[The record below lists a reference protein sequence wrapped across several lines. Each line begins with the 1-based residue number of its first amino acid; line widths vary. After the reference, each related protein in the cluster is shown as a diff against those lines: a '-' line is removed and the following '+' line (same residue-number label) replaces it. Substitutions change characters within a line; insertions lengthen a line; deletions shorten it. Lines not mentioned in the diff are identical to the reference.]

1 MSLIIDPKSDFVRR
15 HVGPGEGDIREML
28 EFLGYAEMEGL
39 VQDTVPDGIRL
50 RRELDIPSATP
61 EHLLL
66 DELREIAKENR
77 VFRSYIGMG
86 YHDTVTPGVI
96 ARNILENPGWYTQ
109 YTPYQAEL
117 SQGTL
122 QAIFEWQTMVCGL
135 TGLEVSNAS
144 MYDGASAVAEA
155 ALMAMRITRRSKV
168 LVSAALH
175 PHWRQVLET
184 YLGGL
189 GAELATLPRAV
200 DGRSEPATVDAE
212 TACVILQQPNFLGVV
227 ESFGV

>member
-28 EFLGYAEMEGL
+28 EFLGYTEMEGL

-109 YTPYQAEL
+109 YTPYQAEI
-117 SQGTL
+117 SQGRL
-122 QAIFEWQTMVCGL
+122 EALLNFQTMVTFSEYNL
-135 TGLEVSNAS
+135 TKE
-144 MYDGASAVAEA
+144 
-155 ALMAMRITRRSKV
+155 
-168 LVSAALH
+168 H
-175 PHWRQVLET
+175 
-184 YLGGL
+184 
-189 GAELATLPRAV
+189 ATC
-200 DGRSEPATVDAE
+200 E
-212 TACVILQQPNFLGVV
+212 TARKFFEANDKWLSPVPPTLGLFRVTL
-227 ESFGV
+227 